1 MAYLSVPKISRHLIF
16 LHLSSPFIVDN
27 CSYIS
32 ILSFAITYYIPCVIL
47 IVIPEPNFR
56 SRRFLKIFGGKF
68 MYSIGQVAEMFGL
81 PISTLRYYDK
91 QGLFP
96 NMERASGIRKF
107 SDTEIEA
114 LRVIECLK
122 KAGMEIKDIRQ
133 FMDWCAEGPST
144 YPQRKAMFEER
155 KAHMESEIA
164 HMNRALDMLKFK
176 CWYYE
181 QAIKDGSED
190 AIPAMIPNDLPEDIR
205 RAYENSHKE

>member
-1 MAYLSVPKISRHLIF
+1 
-16 LHLSSPFIVDN
+16 
-27 CSYIS
+27 
-32 ILSFAITYYIPCVIL
+32 
-47 IVIPEPNFR
+47 
-56 SRRFLKIFGGKF
+56 

-96 NMERASGIRKF
+96 NMERASGIRRF
-107 SDTEIEA
+107 SDQEIEA

-133 FMDWCAEGPST
+133 FMVWCAEGSST

-155 KAHMESEIA
+155 KAHMEAEIMR
-164 HMNRALDMLKFK
+164 MNQALDMLKFK

-190 AIPAMIPNDLPEDIR
+190 RLKALSPDHLPEEIR
-205 RAYENSHKE
+205 KAYENAHR